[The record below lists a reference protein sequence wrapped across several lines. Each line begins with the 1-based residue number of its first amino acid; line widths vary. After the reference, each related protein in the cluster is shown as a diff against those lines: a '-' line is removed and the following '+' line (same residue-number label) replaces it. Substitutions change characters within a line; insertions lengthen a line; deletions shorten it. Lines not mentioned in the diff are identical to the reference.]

1 MHFVHTE
8 AVRRISLCSSLS
20 EEPERG
26 QKYRNIRGTLLALI
40 TLRSHKVEQNIDGLG
55 HKPSNS
61 EFKKKQ
67 KFHKMTRDQ
76 VIHHV

>member
-1 MHFVHTE
+1 MLRNSSHYYAREGNISWFS
-8 AVRRISLCSSLS
+8 VRCGVI
-20 EEPERG
+20 PESPLLYI
-26 QKYRNIRGTLLALI
+26 YRLY
-40 TLRSHKVEQNIDGLG
+40 IDGLG

-61 EFKKKQ
+61 EFKKKK